1 MEAKLTMVSYLL
13 MLCINWI
20 FYLFYQEL
28 NKASQAAER
37 EQEKLLKTK
46 TTALQQVSNCN
57 GVCLF
62 EARASCTQLEN
73 EMNRTTKKHA
83 LELAELKEQLRVKQ
97 VSCGILC
104 R

>member
-1 MEAKLTMVSYLL
+1 VFQLQAELLEEQRISSAQLDKLKRCMEAKLTMVSYLL

-62 EARASCTQLEN
+62 EARASCT
-73 EMNRTTKKHA
+73 
-83 LELAELKEQLRVKQ
+83 
-97 VSCGILC
+97 
-104 R
+104 